1 MTWKLSLGGTLMV
14 STIVR
19 YTTEATSLPNPR
31 GFPFKNEIR
40 TSGMDE
46 FSECDDGHGG
56 LTHVESAPLACY
68 HRVDQDLWFPAR
80 SGSHETDHE
89 VCRVRRAPGNYG
101 GVGAGGER
109 ASDCAQRAADGQ

>member
-56 LTHVESAPLACY
+56 LTTIRLTSLTCKFPERMSQKTQAPAALNRCQFSVGNGFSTPSPPPAACAKTSKG
-68 HRVDQDLWFPAR
+68 PM
-80 SGSHETDHE
+80 T
-89 VCRVRRAPGNYG
+89 
-101 GVGAGGER
+101 
-109 ASDCAQRAADGQ
+109 AS